1 MLRMGAD
8 NMAQAK
14 RLLTA
19 IRSELLSRSPGQ

>member
-1 MLRMGAD
+1 MGAD
-8 NMAQAK
+8 NMSQVK